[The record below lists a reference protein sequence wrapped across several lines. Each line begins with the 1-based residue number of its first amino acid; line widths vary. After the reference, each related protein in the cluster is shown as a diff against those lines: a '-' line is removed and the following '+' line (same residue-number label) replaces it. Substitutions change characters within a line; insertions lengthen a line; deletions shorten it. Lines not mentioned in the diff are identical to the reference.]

1 MRRYEEEAHP
11 FENRHCFV
19 FVQVATVTAPARDRK
34 KTVGVVAAGKPTSP
48 VTVRFYVDAETN
60 ASQTL
65 HVTVMVWKHVHRQSQ
80 LKRHSDAQTR

>member
-48 VTVRFYVDAETN
+48 VTVSQIKVGTHQLLKAVD
-60 ASQTL
+60 
-65 HVTVMVWKHVHRQSQ
+65 
-80 LKRHSDAQTR
+80 DALPIWTGQVLC